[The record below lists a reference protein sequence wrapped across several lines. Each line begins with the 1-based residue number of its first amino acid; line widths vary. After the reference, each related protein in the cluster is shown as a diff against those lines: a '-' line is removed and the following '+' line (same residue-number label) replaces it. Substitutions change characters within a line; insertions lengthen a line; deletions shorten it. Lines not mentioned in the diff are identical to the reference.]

1 MNKPQILLADDHP
14 EMVLVVARHLVQQVS
29 IVGVVHDGIELFRAT
44 EMLKPDVIL
53 LDISMP
59 HMNGLEAARR
69 LLATT
74 PELRIIFLTMH
85 DRPSYVTEAFRLG
98 ARGYVLK
105 RSIHELPLA
114 IDCVMQGGRFLS
126 TTLRDTRPDLLPAA
140 LDSNRTD
147 ASQQG
152 G

>member
-1 MNKPQILLADDHP
+1 MNQPQILLADDHL
-14 EMVLVVARHLVQQVS
+14 EMMLVLARHLDRQVS
-29 IVGVVHDGIELFRAT
+29 IVGVVHDGIELLRAA

-85 DRPSYVTEAFRLG
+85 DRPFYVTEAFRLG

-114 IDCVMQGGRFLS
+114 IDCVIQGGRFLS
-126 TTLRDTRPDLLPAA
+126 TPLRNAHPELL
-140 LDSNRTD
+140 STNIHR
-147 ASQQG
+147 
-152 G
+152 

>member
-1 MNKPQILLADDHP
+1 MDKPNVLLADDHR
-14 EMVLVVARHLVQQVS
+14 EMVFAVVHQLGETVT
-29 IVGVVHDGIELFRAT
+29 IVGVVYDGIELLRVA

-59 HMNGLEAARR
+59 YMNGLEAARR
-69 LLATT
+69 MLATT

-85 DRPSYVTEAFRLG
+85 DRPFYVTEAFRLG

-105 RSIHELPLA
+105 SSLHELPLA
-114 IDCVMQGGRFLS
+114 IDRVMQGGRFLS
-126 TTLRDTRPDLLPAA
+126 TPLRDAYPELLLAA
-140 LDSNRTD
+140 PYPN
-147 ASQQG
+147 ASPQG